1 MRSVAHQRLREIHW
15 LSHADNYLALVRDAV
30 QKNPEDEELRELMA
44 AMERAMAAQRKRTP
58 LH

>member
-44 AMERAMAAQRKRTP
+44 AMERAMVAQRKRRP